1 MRWQRVAQAVIAILV
16 IGFIG
21 VLVTTL
27 RQKRVNPK
35 PEPPPPR
42 LATDSKTETRGGG
55 THRVSDPSGK
65 DRWRID
71 FGTHVVLP
79 DGRSRLSDG
88 VTAVIN
94 RESGPLHLKADQAD
108 VTQKEG
114 SSEPKEAQ
122 FKGNV
127 RLTGSGGL
135 EVTAAEATYSGTTDV
150 ITIPGAVAFT
160 KGRMT
165 GSGMGA
171 TYDQGRDVLWILD
184 QAKVDVAPDK
194 AGTGG
199 LKAVGNKAGLARGEH
214 YMVLDGAARIEG
226 EGRVTEANL
235 VTIRMTPD
243 DERVQLLELRGNSRI
258 TGGTGGPQS
267 MAARDID
274 LTYGPDGKTLQ
285 SAKLIEGAVLQLPGS
300 GAGPGKRIAGDT
312 IDMGLAPDGSTVT
325 SLNVNGRVQ
334 VDLPGEGG
342 GPAKRI
348 KSATMTAAGA
358 PGSGLQNAQFGGG
371 VEYRETRAAGR
382 GTAALDRTAR
392 SLKLTVDTKPGLG
405 ALEKADFRGDVT
417 FTDGPDFKAE
427 AQQGIYHIAAD
438 RLDLML
444 AAGEPGPSPRVSDAR
459 ISVAALRIGFALAT
473 RDMTADTN
481 VRSTIMPQKNGS
493 KPGEARIP
501 SMFAQDKEANV
512 TSNRLEYTKTGATY
526 TGNARLWQDK
536 TTINGATILLE
547 EKSGNLTASGGAT
560 TFFVFE
566 EADAKTGTRRLVNS
580 TGKAETFVYND
591 AKRLATYT
599 GKAQIDGSQGNV
611 TGDRIEL
618 FLKPKVNELERAEA
632 YGKNRGVVVREGQ
645 RLAKGDHLT
654 YTSVDENYVMTGRPV
669 EVTEEKDGTCTLTVG
684 NRVTFSRASE
694 TARVEG
700 DGTFPHTMKTLPAC
714 PAELKR

>member
-1 MRWQRVAQAVIAILV
+1 
-16 IGFIG
+16 
-21 VLVTTL
+21 
-27 RQKRVNPK
+27 
-35 PEPPPPR
+35 
-42 LATDSKTETRGGG
+42 
-55 THRVSDPSGK
+55 
-65 DRWRID
+65 
-71 FGTHVVLP
+71 
-79 DGRSRLSDG
+79 
-88 VTAVIN
+88 
-94 RESGPLHLKADQAD
+94 
-108 VTQKEG
+108 
-114 SSEPKEAQ
+114 
-122 FKGNV
+122 
-127 RLTGSGGL
+127 
-135 EVTAAEATYSGTTDV
+135 
-150 ITIPGAVAFT
+150 
-160 KGRMT
+160 
-165 GSGMGA
+165 
-171 TYDQGRDVLWILD
+171 
-184 QAKVDVAPDK
+184 
-194 AGTGG
+194 
-199 LKAVGNKAGLARGEH
+199 
-214 YMVLDGAARIEG
+214 
-226 EGRVTEANL
+226 
-235 VTIRMTPD
+235 
-243 DERVQLLELRGNSRI
+243 
-258 TGGTGGPQS
+258 
-267 MAARDID
+267 
-274 LTYGPDGKTLQ
+274 
-285 SAKLIEGAVLQLPGS
+285 GAVLQLPGN
-300 GAGPGKRIAGDT
+300 GAGAGKRIAGDT
-312 IDMGLAPDGSTVT
+312 IDLGLAPDGSTVT
-325 SLNVNGRVQ
+325 SLNSNGRVQ

-371 VEYRETRAAGR
+371 VVYTETRAAAKGV
-382 GTAALDRTAR
+382 AALDRTAR

-405 ALEKADFRGDVT
+405 ALEKADFRGNVT

-427 AQQGIYHIAAD
+427 AQQGVYHIAAD

-459 ISVAALRIGFALAT
+459 ISVGALRIGFALAT

-501 SMFAQDKEANV
+501 SMLAQDKEANV

-526 TGNARLWQDK
+526 TGSARLWQDK
-536 TTINGATILLE
+536 TAINGATILLE

-611 TGDRIEL
+611 TGDRIDL

-654 YTSVDENYVMTGRPV
+654 YTAVDENYNMTGRPV